1 MFTDL
6 KSKLQELIKG
16 ELLDDEATLNSYSK
30 DASLFEI
37 KPQVVIAPKNS
48 EDVKNIVKF
57 VSQHYEEG
65 LSITPRSA
73 GTDMSG
79 GAINESILLDMT
91 KHFNKII
98 EVGEKSAKTET
109 GVFYRDFEK
118 ETLKKDLLLP
128 CYPASRE
135 LCSVGGMVA
144 NNSAGE
150 KTLLYGQTE
159 RFIKSLK
166 VILSDGN
173 EYEIKP
179 INKKELDK
187 KISQKD
193 FEGEFYRKVFKLI
206 SENQELIKNSRP
218 KVSKN
223 STGYLIWDVWNGGTF
238 DMTKVFVGSQGTL
251 GIVTEVEFELIHPK
265 KHSKMLVVFLKDL
278 TNLGKI
284 VNKVLELKPE
294 SFESYDDYT
303 IKFAMRFLPE
313 VLKVFKPH
321 NLLSLGFQF
330 LPEVWMS
337 LTGGFPKLILLAEF
351 TGDLEEEVTQ
361 KCIQAQESIKE
372 FNVPMRITKNA
383 DESKKYWTVRRE
395 SFNLLRHHTPHKRT
409 APFIDDIVVSPDVL
423 PEFLPKL
430 SAILDQY
437 NLIYT
442 VAGHIGNGNFHII
455 PLMDL
460 SKPESKQ
467 IISEL
472 GKKVY
477 DLVFEY
483 KGSMSAEHNDG
494 LIRGPYL
501 KLMYGERIFEIFKQ
515 VKNIFDPQNIFNPNK
530 KVNASF
536 EYSMNHLAKDSS

>member
-187 KISQKD
+187 KISQK
-193 FEGEFYRKVFKLI
+193 
-206 SENQELIKNSRP
+206 
-218 KVSKN
+218 
-223 STGYLIWDVWNGGTF
+223 
-238 DMTKVFVGSQGTL
+238 
-251 GIVTEVEFELIHPK
+251 
-265 KHSKMLVVFLKDL
+265 
-278 TNLGKI
+278 
-284 VNKVLELKPE
+284 
-294 SFESYDDYT
+294 
-303 IKFAMRFLPE
+303 
-313 VLKVFKPH
+313 
-321 NLLSLGFQF
+321 
-330 LPEVWMS
+330 
-337 LTGGFPKLILLAEF
+337 
-351 TGDLEEEVTQ
+351 
-361 KCIQAQESIKE
+361 
-372 FNVPMRITKNA
+372 
-383 DESKKYWTVRRE
+383 
-395 SFNLLRHHTPHKRT
+395 
-409 APFIDDIVVSPDVL
+409 
-423 PEFLPKL
+423 
-430 SAILDQY
+430 
-437 NLIYT
+437 
-442 VAGHIGNGNFHII
+442 
-455 PLMDL
+455 
-460 SKPESKQ
+460 
-467 IISEL
+467 
-472 GKKVY
+472 
-477 DLVFEY
+477 
-483 KGSMSAEHNDG
+483 
-494 LIRGPYL
+494 
-501 KLMYGERIFEIFKQ
+501 
-515 VKNIFDPQNIFNPNK
+515 
-530 KVNASF
+530 
-536 EYSMNHLAKDSS
+536 

>member
-383 DESKKYWTVRRE
+383 DESKKY
-395 SFNLLRHHTPHKRT
+395 
-409 APFIDDIVVSPDVL
+409 
-423 PEFLPKL
+423 
-430 SAILDQY
+430 
-437 NLIYT
+437 
-442 VAGHIGNGNFHII
+442 
-455 PLMDL
+455 
-460 SKPESKQ
+460 
-467 IISEL
+467 
-472 GKKVY
+472 
-477 DLVFEY
+477 
-483 KGSMSAEHNDG
+483 
-494 LIRGPYL
+494 
-501 KLMYGERIFEIFKQ
+501 
-515 VKNIFDPQNIFNPNK
+515 
-530 KVNASF
+530 
-536 EYSMNHLAKDSS
+536 